1 MSRENLK
8 GFFEAIG
15 KDPSLAGKVKEAGTD
30 ADALIKLAKEN
41 GYKITAKDLEAAADE
56 MGMVGEE
63 LSDEQLE
70 QVAGGFGI
78 FDMGPMG
85 PAAMAQIAA
94 AFVAAA
100 HL

>member
-8 GFFEAIG
+8 GFFGAIG

-30 ADALIKLAKEN
+30 ADALIKLAKDN

-70 QVAGGFGI
+70 QIAGGFGTV
-78 FDMGPMG
+78 PS
-85 PAAMAQIAA
+85 AAMMAAVAAQIAGRG
-94 AFVAAA
+94 
-100 HL
+100 